1 MNLIRKISRG
11 DTSALEQLYEQ
22 YKTKV
27 YRLALSLSGDPHLAE
42 DITQDTFLRIQER
55 AEAYRAEGGEAAW
68 IMTIARNMTYDCLR
82 RRSREICG
90 DMASE
95 ECGASGPSA
104 LCCLSSAADGRD
116 DAAGNLYFL
125 DLLKDLSAEEKEL
138 VCLRILGGLS
148 WSEIGQIANCSQEA
162 CRKRYERILKRLR
175 AQLNRR

>member
-1 MNLIRKISRG
+1 MNLIRKISGG
-11 DTSALEQLYEQ
+11 DTSALEKLYEQ
-22 YKTKV
+22 HKTKV

-55 AEAYRAEGGEAAW
+55 AGAYRTDGSEAAW

-82 RRSREICG
+82 RRSREVCG

-95 ECGASGPSA
+95 ECGAPA
-104 LCCLSSAADGRD
+104 LCRLSSEADETDG
-116 DAAGNLYFL
+116 AAGNLYFL
-125 DLLKDLSAEEKEL
+125 DLLRDLSAEEKEL

-148 WSEIGQIANCSQEA
+148 WSEIGRIANRSEEA

-175 AQLNRR
+175 AQLNDR